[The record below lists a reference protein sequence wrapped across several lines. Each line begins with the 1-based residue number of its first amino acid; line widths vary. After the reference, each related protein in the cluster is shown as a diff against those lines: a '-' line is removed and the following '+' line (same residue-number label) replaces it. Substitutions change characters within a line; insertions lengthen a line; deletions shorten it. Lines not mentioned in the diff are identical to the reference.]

1 MPIKV
6 PMDQELYDAAMK
18 IIEVIEQ
25 RLIDS
30 PRRVD
35 NEEVLGSDLA
45 DAYSRWQSV
54 AITKYASTPDAAID
68 DDVVP
73 EKRLDGR
80 RHNRPPRPK
89 KNHAWKGR
97 AVLPKR

>member
-6 PMDQELYDAAMK
+6 PMDKELYDAAMK

-25 RLIDS
+25 RLIDN

-45 DAYSRWQSV
+45 DAYSRWQSIAV
-54 AITKYASTPDAAID
+54 AKYASTPDAGID
-68 DDVVP
+68 DVIVSDQ
-73 EKRLDGR
+73 RLDGR
-80 RHNRPPRPK
+80 RHNRPRRPK

>member
-1 MPIKV
+1 MPIKM

-25 RLIDS
+25 RLIEN
-30 PRRVD
+30 PRRID
-35 NEEVLGSDLA
+35 NEEILGSDLA
-45 DAYSRWQSV
+45 DAYSRWQSIAV
-54 AITKYASTPDAAID
+54 AKYASTPDATIED
-68 DDVVP
+68 DAP
-73 EKRLDGR
+73 EERLDGR

-89 KNHAWKGR
+89 KNHVWKGR